1 MWIYTYD
8 YGYLN
13 TAHFPFPI
21 AGGSIINKSLSA
33 LGDVISALSSGQDFI
48 LYRNNSLTLLM
59 HDSLGGKRKDTFHPI
74 SSLERDLS
82 NDVFGIMCVCV
93 IRLAS

>member
-1 MWIYTYD
+1 MWTYTYD
-8 YGYLN
+8 FGYLN

-48 LYRNNSLTLLM
+48 LYRNNRLTLLM
-59 HDSLGGKRKDTFHPI
+59 QDSLGGGGGNAKTPFIQYQRLNAYKETFQM
-74 SSLERDLS
+74 
-82 NDVFGIMCVCV
+82 V
-93 IRLAS
+93 